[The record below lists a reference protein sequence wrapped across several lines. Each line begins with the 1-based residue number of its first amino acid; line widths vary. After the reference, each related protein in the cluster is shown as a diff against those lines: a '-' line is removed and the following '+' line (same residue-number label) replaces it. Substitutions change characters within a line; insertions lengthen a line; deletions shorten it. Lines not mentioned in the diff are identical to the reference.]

1 MSNFTIQDTNIEG
14 LTIIIT
20 LVYKDHRGFFT
31 ETWQKKTFEQLGINA
46 DFVQDNHS
54 RSKKGVLRG
63 IHFQEKHKQAKLVR
77 CIRGKIMD
85 IAVDLREGSKTFGQH
100 YKVILSDTNHKL
112 LFIPEGFGH
121 GFLSLEDDSELFYK
135 TTDYYCPNCESGI
148 FYNDIDLKIDWQSK
162 EFGIDEMILSE
173 KDKKLPTL
181 TEWLK
186 NRDNKGL

>member
-14 LTIIIT
+14 LTIINT

-77 CIRGKIMD
+77 CIRGKILD
-85 IAVDLREGSKTFGQH
+85 IAVDLREGSKTFGQSFNL
-100 YKVILSDTNHKL
+100 I
-112 LFIPEGFGH
+112 
-121 GFLSLEDDSELFYK
+121 
-135 TTDYYCPNCESGI
+135 
-148 FYNDIDLKIDWQSK
+148 
-162 EFGIDEMILSE
+162 
-173 KDKKLPTL
+173 
-181 TEWLK
+181 
-186 NRDNKGL
+186 